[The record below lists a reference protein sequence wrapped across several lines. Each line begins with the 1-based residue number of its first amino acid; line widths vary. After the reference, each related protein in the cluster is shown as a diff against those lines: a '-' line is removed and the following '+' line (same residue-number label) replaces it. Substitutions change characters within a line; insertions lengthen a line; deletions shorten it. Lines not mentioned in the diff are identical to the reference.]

1 MLNLIWQKLLSY
13 GAQYDL
19 GNSKQFLTP
28 ETYFHK
34 NTFNFDQSEAP
45 DCSNHSHKTW
55 GNEIRERSPFRVP
68 NFLII
73 SFNRTVQEVAT
84 DFGGIREKKK
94 QTREKTMETLCL
106 AANKM
111 WFSTHYAHS
120 NLLPHR
126 EIKKRRE
133 LYCILAHPD
142 MTQCRAIHTQAR
154 SCGKGC
160 RAQNQFPLYPHQDR
174 LLPWTK

>member
-1 MLNLIWQKLLSY
+1 MIQEIVN
-13 GAQYDL
+13 
-19 GNSKQFLTP
+19 FLTP

-34 NTFNFDQSEAP
+34 NTFNFDQSEAT

-55 GNEIRERSPFRVP
+55 WNEIREWSQFRVP

-73 SFNRTVQEVAT
+73 YFNHTVQEIAT
-84 DFGGIREKKK
+84 DFGGIRGKKGAGMPIRCGFLPTMLT
-94 QTREKTMETLCL
+94 QTP
-106 AANKM
+106 
-111 WFSTHYAHS
+111 
-120 NLLPHR
+120 LPHR

>member
-1 MLNLIWQKLLSY
+1 MVLSVI
-13 GAQYDL
+13 QEIV
-19 GNSKQFLTP
+19 NFLTP

-34 NTFNFDQSEAP
+34 NTFNFDQSEAT

-55 GNEIRERSPFRVP
+55 WNEIREWSQFRVP

-73 SFNRTVQEVAT
+73 SFNHSSRDSDRLLWQTL
-84 DFGGIREKKK
+84 EKK
-94 QTREKTMETLCL
+94 RCWD
-106 AANKM
+106 ANKM

-120 NLLPHR
+120 NPLPHR

-142 MTQCRAIHTQAR
+142 MTQCHAIHMQAR